1 MSFHWSHD
9 EVRWELRDEDDLS
22 WGSVTK
28 ATHGYA
34 VGQELQPPQS
44 YATLEEAKAYVER
57 RRRSSS
63 PTSILTKTRGRGCR
77 KATWHRPNKRVPRD

>member
-57 RRRSSS
+57 LVSLKF
-63 PTSILTKTRGRGCR
+63 PDFYIDEDEG
-77 KATWHRPNKRVPRD
+77 